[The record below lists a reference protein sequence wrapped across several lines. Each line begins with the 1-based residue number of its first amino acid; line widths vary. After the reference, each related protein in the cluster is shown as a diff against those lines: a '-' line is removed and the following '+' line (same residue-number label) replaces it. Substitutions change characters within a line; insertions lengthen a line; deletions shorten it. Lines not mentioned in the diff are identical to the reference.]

1 MGIMARAITQDP
13 GTLWF
18 HCNICDKPSLTD
30 VRCLTRDVETC
41 QNCHSTARARAII
54 RVLSTELFGDN
65 FLLPEFP
72 THREIRGLGM
82 TDWKGAAVKLA
93 EKFEYRNTYYHKEPR
108 LDISA
113 ASIPSELMTNDFVI
127 SSDVF
132 EHVAPP
138 VSRAFENVWKMLK
151 PGGVLVLTV
160 PYGTHAETIEH
171 FPELNEFSLLKKDG
185 SFVLRNKTKTGVVQE
200 FSDLVF
206 HGGPGSTLE
215 MRVFSESAVIQHLKD
230 AGFADIKV
238 HRTADLVHGIWWP
251 EPWSFP
257 ISARKPAA

>member
-1 MGIMARAITQDP
+1 MAIGVNQEP

-18 HCNICDKPSLTD
+18 RCNICGKSSLTD
-30 VRCLTRDVETC
+30 VRCLTRDVATC

-54 RVLSTELFGDN
+54 RVLSTELFDDT
-65 FLLPEFP
+65 LSLPDFP
-72 THREIRGLGM
+72 VHREIRGLGM
-82 TDWKGAAVKLA
+82 TDWKGAAVTLA
-93 EKFEYRNTYYHKEPR
+93 EKFDYRNTYYHKEPR

-113 ASIPSELMTNDFVI
+113 ARIASELMGNDFII

-151 PGGVLVLTV
+151 PSGVLVLTV
-160 PYGTHAETIEH
+160 PYGTQAETVEH
-171 FPELNEFSLLKKDG
+171 FPELNEFSIVKKDG
-185 SFVLRNKTKTGVVQE
+185 SLVLRNKTKAGVVQE
-200 FSDLVF
+200 FNDLVF

-215 MRVFSESAVIQHLKD
+215 MRVFSENALIRHLKD
-230 AGFADIKV
+230 AGFVEIKV

-251 EPWSFP
+251 EPWAFP
-257 ISARKPAA
+257 ISGRKLGA